1 MTSNPITKKKTV
13 SKKSTGSSSPDI
25 KKILKKIKE
34 ILIEKKCEN
43 TVFLD
48 LEKVNSYLSIF
59 VITTVGSAVQAKAVS
74 RELERS
80 LKEFK
85 LRKSNQTRSAETS
98 TDNGWIL
105 LDLGEIIIHIMTP
118 DKREFYS
125 LDKLWGDAKA
135 IKV

>member
-1 MTSNPITKKKTV
+1 MTKKKTV